1 MNQENAILFE
11 FFVFA
16 LPVLLW
22 CAWELWSLKREKA
35 KDAEKARLLELEKA
49 ARHPEGK

>member
-1 MNQENAILFE
+1 VNQENAFLFE
-11 FFVFA
+11 FFVFS

-35 KDAEKARLLELEKA
+35 KDAEKERLSKLEEA
-49 ARHPEGK
+49 ARHSERE